1 MLFGGK
7 LAMGFCKEVGGM
19 SFLKFGWRV
28 NEILASNRLGLYTVY
43 FKNFAKNSYDNHFA
57 ITILLFLGI
66 IRPTFY
72 TLKII
77 HQ

>member
-7 LAMGFCKEVGGM
+7 LVMGFFEEVGGM

-43 FKNFAKNSYDNHFA
+43 FENFAKNSYDNHFA
-57 ITILLFLGI
+57 TH
-66 IRPTFY
+66 FY
-72 TLKII
+72 LVCRKAP
-77 HQ
+77 HFRAGM